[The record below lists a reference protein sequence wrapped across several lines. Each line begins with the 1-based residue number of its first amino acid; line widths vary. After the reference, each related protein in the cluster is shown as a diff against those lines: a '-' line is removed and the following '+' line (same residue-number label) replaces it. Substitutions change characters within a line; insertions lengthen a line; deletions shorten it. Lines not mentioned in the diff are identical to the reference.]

1 MNHDQQSWTYPNQ
14 VDAIRHSFPSVALG
28 LLSQRWKW
36 SVIPWRYLWSNLLLL
51 RYLPVLLLQL
61 SGFSFSYCF
70 LQDSTSR
77 CIFHV
82 LSYTLPVLPDIW
94 GNLWWKK
101 IWMLSSEYGIVLRL
115 GGDMKKS
122 TEVLNLTVV
131 HWYWLSTVPFKYYLS
146 WIFYSVKT
154 CFVSYLL

>member
-1 MNHDQQSWTYPNQ
+1 MVALSMVLGTFQRSLPGQFFQQNQSSFLPSVTSIHMNHDQQSWTYPNQ

-28 LLSQRWKW
+28 LLSQRRKC

-70 LQDSTSR
+70 LQDSTSSLSTSR

-82 LSYTLPVLPDIW
+82 LSYTLPILPDIW
-94 GNLWWKK
+94 ENLWWKK
-101 IWMLSSEYGIVLRL
+101 FQCSAV
-115 GGDMKKS
+115 
-122 TEVLNLTVV
+122 
-131 HWYWLSTVPFKYYLS
+131 
-146 WIFYSVKT
+146 SVAL
-154 CFVSYLL
+154 C